1 MLQDK
6 LIMEIT
12 VIGAGG
18 WGTAIAR
25 LLANKSYITNLWVRD
40 KGLAFAIEQEREN
53 KKYLP
58 SVKLPQENLKIFTN
72 LEEIAR
78 GSNIFFLAVPSFAL
92 REVAQ
97 RMNLILP
104 PSSQRESVFINL
116 AKGLEHKSFAT
127 MSEVLAE
134 ELETDN
140 IFTLAGPCHAEEVG
154 QDFPTT
160 VVLAG
165 KGKNIKLGKKLQQ
178 ILTTERFRVYL
189 SDDLKGVELASAVK
203 NIIAIAA
210 GISDGLGY
218 GDNTKGALIARGLAE
233 MIRLGEK
240 LGARKETFF
249 GLAGLGDLV
258 ATCTSQHSRNR
269 YVGFR
274 LGKGESLK
282 AILKGMTMVA
292 EGVYTV
298 QAVHELIRKYKLEM
312 PISEAVYA
320 VLYQGAKPLDKL
332 NELMTRELKME
343 EI

>member
-1 MLQDK
+1 
-6 LIMEIT
+6 MEIT

-18 WGTAIAR
+18 WGTALAR
-25 LLANKSYITNLWVRD
+25 LLANKRYITHLWVRD
-40 KGLAFAIEQEREN
+40 KELALAIEQEREN

-58 SVKLPQENLKIFTN
+58 GVKLPQENLKIFTN
-72 LEEIAR
+72 LEEIV
-78 GSNIFFLAVPSFAL
+78 SHDIFLLAVPSFAM
-92 REVAQ
+92 REIAKKLSTV
-97 RMNLILP
+97 LP
-104 PSSQRESVFINL
+104 TNKQREAIFVNL
-116 AKGLEHKSFAT
+116 AKGLEGKSFAT

-134 ELETDN
+134 ELQTKN
-140 IFTLAGPCHAEEVG
+140 IFTLSGPCHAEEVG
-154 QDFPTT
+154 KDFPTT

-165 KGKNIKLGKKLQQ
+165 KNQKLLGKLQR
-178 ILTTERFRVYL
+178 IFMTERFRVYRSL
-189 SDDLKGVELASAVK
+189 DIKGVELASSVK

-274 LGKGESLK
+274 IGKGESLD
-282 AILKGMTMVA
+282 AILKGMAMVA

-298 QAVHELIRKYKLEM
+298 QAVHELIKKYELEM

-320 VLYQGAKPLDKL
+320 VLYQGAKPLFKL
-332 NELMTRELKME
+332 NELMTREPKME